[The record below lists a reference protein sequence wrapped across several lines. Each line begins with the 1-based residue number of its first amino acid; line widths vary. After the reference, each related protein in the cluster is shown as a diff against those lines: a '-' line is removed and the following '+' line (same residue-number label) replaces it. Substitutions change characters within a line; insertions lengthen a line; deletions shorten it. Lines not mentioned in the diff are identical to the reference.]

1 VWHGTDPIRAEACI
15 PPKSEGHDGDTT
27 EDSPAGKRLK
37 RKAIGTSSEQNT
49 SASTASRGPLRR
61 FAGGAVAFMGYASS
75 SSRHQQCRRL
85 IPTTNAASS
94 FLLAVVHTANAT
106 ATARGSSAGGRMPPD
121 SSNGA
126 GGPQAG
132 GSGGF
137 DRGRGVGCSNWLVCA
152 RSKGRASN
160 GGGEIGDGGEGKG
173 RVCVCGL
180 VNEGIIKRF
189 SGMRLFSFRFSKFIT
204 YYCFF
209 LFGSAF
215 THFHAFG
222 FALCWLFT
230 YRCRLKLKFK
240 IIDSGVN
247 TDILR

>member
-94 FLLAVVHTANAT
+94 SPSSGRTYRQRHRHGAGQQRGRTNASRFEQWRGR
-106 ATARGSSAGGRMPPD
+106 APGGRLRWIRSGPRRRVLELVSVREKQGESVERRRGDWRWRGKARG
-121 SSNGA
+121 
-126 GGPQAG
+126 
-132 GSGGF
+132 
-137 DRGRGVGCSNWLVCA
+137 
-152 RSKGRASN
+152 
-160 GGGEIGDGGEGKG
+160 E
-173 RVCVCGL
+173 CVCGL